1 MLKIEGLQK
10 QYGTFQ
16 AVKGIDLHIEAGAI
30 FGLIGPNGAG
40 KTTTMKMI
48 ATLLRPTAGKIVM
61 GEIDV
66 TRRPEEARRRMG
78 YMPDF
83 FGVYDDL
90 KVSEYMEF
98 YGDCHRVPRAGRER
112 LIGDLLELVNLS
124 HKKDAYVDG
133 LSRGMKQR
141 LCLARCLIHDPELL
155 ILDEPASGLD
165 PRARVEM
172 REILQELRRMGK
184 TILISSHI
192 LAELAEICTDIGIVA
207 DGRLSVSGP
216 VGQVL
221 RRAGARLI
229 EVRVAGDPAEAA
241 IRAGQLPGLSS
252 VQQTEHGLR
261 IELDG
266 EDEAVA
272 QLLAGLVG
280 AGVPVIHF
288 AELQSK
294 LEEVFMAVTGGEAK

>member
-1 MLKIEGLQK
+1 MLTIEGLQK
-10 QYGTFQ
+10 RYGSFQ
-16 AVKGIDLHIEAGAI
+16 AVQGISFTLEPGAI

-61 GEIDV
+61 GDIDV

-90 KVSEYMEF
+90 KVTEYMSF
-98 YGDCHRVPRAGRER
+98 YADCQRVPRVGRAR
-112 LIGDLLELVNLS
+112 LISDLLELVSLGQ
-124 HKKDAYVDG
+124 KRDAYVDG

-141 LCLARCLIHDPELL
+141 LCLARCLIHDPDLL

-165 PRARVEM
+165 PRARIEM

-192 LAELAEICTDIGIVA
+192 LTELAEICTDIGIVA
-207 DGRLSVSGP
+207 DGKMSVCGP

-221 RRAGARLI
+221 RRAGARLF
-229 EVRVAGDPAEAA
+229 EVRVAGDPAAAA
-241 IRAGQLPGLSS
+241 IQAGQLPGLLSAQ
-252 VQQTEHGLR
+252 VFEGALRLETEG
-261 IELDG
+261 
-266 EDEAVA
+266 DEAAVVR
-272 QLLAGLVG
+272 LLADLIS
-280 AGVPVIHF
+280 AGIPVIHF
-288 AELQSK
+288 AEVQSK
-294 LEEVFMAVTGGEAK
+294 LEEVFMAVTGGEVQ